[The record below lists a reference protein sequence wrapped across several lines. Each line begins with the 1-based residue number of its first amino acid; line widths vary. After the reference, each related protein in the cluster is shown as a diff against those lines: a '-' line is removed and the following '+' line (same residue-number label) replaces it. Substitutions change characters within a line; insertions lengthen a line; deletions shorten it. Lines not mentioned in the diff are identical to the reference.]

1 MSLDYGLYGFEVRVG
16 FVSRGI
22 EVWSLWL
29 GLGFAVVLGLGL
41 IPYGGGL
48 VHCSEFM
55 VWGSLRAHA
64 SGLRV

>member
-16 FVSRGI
+16 SVSRGI

-41 IPYGGGL
+41 IPYG
-48 VHCSEFM
+48 
-55 VWGSLRAHA
+55 
-64 SGLRV
+64 